1 MAGTRE
7 TARHTIVVLALAAA
21 WPGAGMAAQSA
32 AGCTGPTCAA
42 PLPEVA
48 AIAQLKQDFA
58 ASITRFAAGLSDAGR
73 DRRGVRSDIDAL
85 ERALAFN
92 LSGHVLHSLFWRNL
106 TPKGGGRPNGEL
118 ADAITRD
125 FGSFDG
131 FQKQITEVAGTIM
144 GSGWGALVYEPMA
157 GRLLCSQIY
166 DHQSNLA
173 QAGVPLLVIDAW
185 EHAYYLQYKTEKTK
199 FFEAV
204 WNLWNWDDVAQRYD
218 AACRMNLLIPQTVE
232 VAAKR

>member
-1 MAGTRE
+1 MQLHHDKHHAAYVKKANE
-7 TARHTIVVLALAAA
+7 TLEKLDEARDK
-21 WPGAGMAAQSA
+21 S
-32 AGCTGPTCAA
+32 
-42 PLPEVA
+42 
-48 AIAQLKQDFA
+48 DFTP
-58 ASITRFAAGLSDAGR
+58 IGGL
-73 DRRGVRSDIDAL
+73 
-85 ERALAFN
+85 EKALAFN
-92 LSGHVLHSLFWRNL
+92 LSGHVLHSLFWRNM
-106 TPKGGGRPNGEL
+106 TPKGGGRPKGEL
-118 ADAITRD
+118 ANAITRD

>member
-1 MAGTRE
+1 MGTY
-7 TARHTIVVLALAAA
+7 AL
-21 WPGAGMAAQSA
+21 PD
-32 AGCTGPTCAA
+32 
-42 PLPEVA
+42 LPYDYA
-48 AIAQLKQDFA
+48 
-58 ASITRFAAGLSDAGR
+58 
-73 DRRGVRSDIDAL
+73 AL
-85 ERALAFN
+85 EPAITGQILELHHAKHHAAYVKGANDTLEQLAEARDKDQITPTSLVGLEKTFAFN

-106 TPKGGGRPNGEL
+106 MPKGGGRPKGDL
-118 ADAITRD
+118 AEAITRD
-125 FGSFDG
+125 FGSFDS

-204 WNLWNWDDVAQRYD
+204 WNLWNWEDAAQRFD
-218 AACRMNLLIPQTVE
+218 AARHVTLELAGGTTG
-232 VAAKR
+232 A